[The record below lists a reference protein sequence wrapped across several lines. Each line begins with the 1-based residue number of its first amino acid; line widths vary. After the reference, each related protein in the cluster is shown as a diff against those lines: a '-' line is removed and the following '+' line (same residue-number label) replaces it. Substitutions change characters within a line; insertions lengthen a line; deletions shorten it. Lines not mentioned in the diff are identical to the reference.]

1 MQFLIPSTWSS
12 IQPKN
17 VLNVKKKKRKMW
29 SMEVGEEQSIEIS
42 LAKML
47 DLEDQSFKSAILN
60 IFKDLTQI
68 MSEELHSKK

>member
-1 MQFLIPSTWSS
+1 
-12 IQPKN
+12 
-17 VLNVKKKKRKMW
+17 
-29 SMEVGEEQSIEIS
+29 MEVGEEQSIEIS